1 MKDRIPELS
10 IVLPAYKEKENLAIL
25 VPQIEAE
32 FQDTSLEVIVVD
44 DHSNDGTRELL
55 HELRARY
62 GNVFLIERAGLFGI
76 GSALREGYN
85 KARGEYILSSDSD
98 LSFSPRDMRRLYEE
112 IRTGYDMVLGYYTE
126 YKPTEVEGGEKRS
139 GGHLTVFISRL
150 SNLIIRTLSG
160 ITLRNYNTDF
170 RIIRSSTWK
179 RIRTVENRQFF
190 LFETIFRAKQKGA
203 RIAEIPVTFY
213 ARKFG
218 ESKLNFF
225 RQAFPYFIKLV
236 RYTIFERA
244 T

>member
-1 MKDRIPELS
+1 MKDHTPELS

-25 VPQIEAE
+25 VPQIEEE

-62 GNVFLIERAGLFGI
+62 GNVFLIERAGLLGI

-98 LSFSPRDMRRLYEE
+98 LSFSPRDMRRLYEKV
-112 IRTGYDMVLGYYTE
+112 RTGYDMVLGHYTE
-126 YKPTEVEGGEKRS
+126 YKPIEGGEKRS
-139 GGHLTVFISRL
+139 GGHLTVFISRV

-170 RIIRSSTWK
+170 RIIRASLWK
-179 RIRTVENRQFF
+179 RIRTAENRQFF

-203 RIAEIPVTFY
+203 KIEEIPVTFH

-225 RQAFPYFIKLV
+225 RQAVPYFIKLV
-236 RYTIFERA
+236 RYTVFERSA
-244 T
+244 